1 MTIYLQIAPN
11 AASLSGEV
19 APSTSVR
26 RLGALAITD
35 RLERRFGQ
43 CGRELSVAPTMRS
56 RVQTVALSP
65 GLFLPAGRHHFGGE
79 VETFTERHAGSQALH
94 RRGHAGP
101 ERIMVGEPIQ
111 SSRLPT

>member
-43 CGRELSVAPTMRS
+43 CGRELSSVAPTMGS

-79 VETFTERHAGSQALH
+79 VETFTERGTPGA
-94 RRGHAGP
+94 RRCTAAVM
-101 ERIMVGEPIQ
+101 RARNV
-111 SSRLPT
+111 